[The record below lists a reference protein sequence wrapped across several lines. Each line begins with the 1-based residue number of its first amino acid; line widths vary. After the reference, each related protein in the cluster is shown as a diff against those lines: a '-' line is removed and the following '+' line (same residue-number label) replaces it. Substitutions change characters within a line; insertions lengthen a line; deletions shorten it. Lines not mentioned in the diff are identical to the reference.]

1 MADLVVSTEQPGWRR
16 GEVVSIDRHGAHRRK
31 LRLQSGA
38 AEAMQLDRLV
48 EVAQPVSTDRGEL
61 DVSGLARFRGD
72 DLGGEY
78 LTAVRRGGHPG
89 CLVDSEGDVVAV
101 AW

>member
-1 MADLVVSTEQPGWRR
+1 
-16 GEVVSIDRHGAHRRK
+16 
-31 LRLQSGA
+31 
-38 AEAMQLDRLV
+38 MQLDRLV

-61 DVSGLARFRGD
+61 DVGGLARFRGD

-78 LTAVRRGGHPG
+78 LTAVRCGGHPG

-101 AW
+101 AR